1 MLGRSGKSAYRVALA
16 MGKTDAYVSGMLH
29 RGSEPAP
36 SVLSDIAAE
45 CGYGLALVP
54 EDATLPEGSIP
65 IDGRR
70 HEG

>member
-1 MLGRSGKSAYRVALA
+1 